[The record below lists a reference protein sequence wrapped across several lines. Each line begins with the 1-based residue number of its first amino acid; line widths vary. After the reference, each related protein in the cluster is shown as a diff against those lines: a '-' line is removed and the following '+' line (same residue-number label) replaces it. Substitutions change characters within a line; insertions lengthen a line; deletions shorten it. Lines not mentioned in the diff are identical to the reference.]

1 MLIAALL
8 SMLALASG
16 NAADYDLPCL
26 YADKETGGMLER
38 ADHCAR
44 AAGDSVEFQPQ
55 ALERMDFEG
64 DGLSPVFTNRSWH
77 WVRPDGR
84 AVAVVTFDN
93 GADDF
98 EDGLARGPWAGGM
111 AYFDKQLNRVLATPY
126 DWGDRFSGGL
136 AAVCKGCRAM
146 RTPDGEHSYLAGGEW
161 GAIDRQGRL
170 ALPLRPDA
178 ASLQREIEAR
188 R

>member
-8 SMLALASG
+8 SALALASG

-26 YADKETGGMLER
+26 YADKGEGGTLEQSE
-38 ADHCAR
+38 HCAR
-44 AAGDSVEFQPQ
+44 IAGDSVEFRPQ
-55 ALERMDFEG
+55 NLNRMDFDG
-64 DGLSPVFTNRSWH
+64 DGLAPAFANRSWH

-98 EDGLARGPWAGGM
+98 EDGLTRGPWAGGM
-111 AYFDKQLNRVLATPY
+111 AYYDKQLKRVLATPY
-126 DWGDRFSGGL
+126 DWVDRYSGGL
-136 AAVCKGCRAM
+136 AVVCKGCRVM
-146 RTPDGEHSYLAGGEW
+146 RTPDGEHSYMAGGEW

-170 ALPLRPDA
+170 VLPLRPDA
-178 ASLQREIEAR
+178 GSLRREAEAR